1 MELHRNK
8 KGLTAMDRE
17 HTIMKYRILIA
28 DASEENRSILS
39 AMLGEQ
45 YEISV
50 AENGTEAA
58 GLLKGDGGGIDLMLL
73 NLMLPEMGGL
83 EVLEWMNRQNL
94 IGTVP
99 AVMIGKAY
107 DPVYLY
113 AVSCGD
119 CPQARC
125 EYNDAVCRTEEA
137 GAYGGESEAFG
148 RP

>member
-1 MELHRNK
+1 
-8 KGLTAMDRE
+8 MDRE

-45 YEISV
+45 YEISA

-107 DPVYLY
+107 DPV
-113 AVSCGD
+113 CM
-119 CPQARC
+119 
-125 EYNDAVCRTEEA
+125 EK
-137 GAYGGESEAFG
+137 AFEL
-148 RP
+148 